1 MELFRRG
8 GSDFTRVG
16 FWGQIVKPVGAG
28 EVWSGEGTLAS
39 PRVGSRERG
48 RRTTQG
54 VPSPHIIHPRPDGKT
69 WFHPPELD
77 AYGVIPLVALLDI
90 GQ

>member
-1 MELFRRG
+1 LRRPG
-8 GSDFTRVG
+8 R
-16 FWGQIVKPVGAG
+16 GAG
-28 EVWSGEGTLAS
+28 NEGDAS
-39 PRVGSRERG
+39 
-48 RRTTQG
+48 
-54 VPSPHIIHPRPDGKT
+54 VPSHHIRHPRPYGCEVASEATSPNTYPCKFTLRPYGKT

>member
-1 MELFRRG
+1 MERG
-8 GSDFTRVG
+8 GDACVALAEGEMRTR
-16 FWGQIVKPVGAG
+16 
-28 EVWSGEGTLAS
+28 E
-39 PRVGSRERG
+39 
-48 RRTTQG
+48 QG